1 MSQNAMKKLTIPAAA
16 LILAGC
22 VNHSG
27 ETWRAQKEMPVYRSP
42 EGDAQDEAFRL
53 ARGDVCYPGRV
64 VVEKVFQYTAV
75 HCPAKGDGWI
85 ADDYFD
91 KSK

>member
-1 MSQNAMKKLTIPAAA
+1 MTRFAILATA
-16 LILAGC
+16 LALAGC
-22 VNHSG
+22 MSHSD
-27 ETWRAQKEMPVYRSP
+27 ETWRAQREIPVYRSP
-42 EGDAQDEAFRL
+42 DGDAQDEVFRL
-53 ARGDVCYPGRV
+53 TQGDVCYPGRV

-75 HCPAKGDGWI
+75 YCPAKGDGWI